1 MALVSFIMPA
11 YKAKFLADSIQSI
24 LNQSFKNFEL
34 IILNDKSPDDILTI
48 VKSFNDSRIKYYEND
63 VNIGGKNLV
72 DNWNKCLSYA
82 KGKWGILAT
91 DDDVYDES
99 FLNELISLSNRY
111 SNVKLFHS
119 RINVIDDKNNLL
131 RISGP
136 LNEYETFEE
145 FVFHN
150 IIAMRMQSVGE
161 FMFCIESLRILGG
174 FVQMPL
180 AWGSDGATWCALS
193 KPNGIVSSYKPL
205 FSFRESGI
213 NISTLKSN
221 MFQKVNARIEFLNY
235 FDKYIYP
242 FLTHKSLVQSYYSRI
257 IVNEGRYAIMRAT
270 LNDVESSKSLKL
282 LFRLLNDKEKRRFL
296 TTNGLMR
303 KVLKLLLRPN

>member
-1 MALVSFIMPA
+1 KSSTMALVSFIMPA

-99 FLNELISLSNRY
+99 FLNELINLSNRY
-111 SNVKLFHS
+111 NNVKLFHS

-145 FVFHN
+145 F
-150 IIAMRMQSVGE
+150 
-161 FMFCIESLRILGG
+161 
-174 FVQMPL
+174 
-180 AWGSDGATWCALS
+180 
-193 KPNGIVSSYKPL
+193 
-205 FSFRESGI
+205 
-213 NISTLKSN
+213 
-221 MFQKVNARIEFLNY
+221 
-235 FDKYIYP
+235 
-242 FLTHKSLVQSYYSRI
+242 
-257 IVNEGRYAIMRAT
+257 
-270 LNDVESSKSLKL
+270 
-282 LFRLLNDKEKRRFL
+282 
-296 TTNGLMR
+296 
-303 KVLKLLLRPN
+303 